1 MAAIGKVYIAV
12 ILVVFIFSSSCSHS
26 INVKRVV
33 PSKCTT
39 VGECKDLT
47 DCNQTCID
55 HGFQGGSCFGDDRSG
70 QICCCSAL

>member
-33 PSKCTT
+33 PNQCTT
-39 VGECKDLT
+39 VGEVGRRLAILGD
-47 DCNQTCID
+47 
-55 HGFQGGSCFGDDRSG
+55 GS
-70 QICCCSAL
+70 

>member
-39 VGECKDLT
+39 VGFAEEQQGKEEVWGTKVPLKVKAFLLR
-47 DCNQTCID
+47 
-55 HGFQGGSCFGDDRSG
+55 GFSQEPTNGTR
-70 QICCCSAL
+70 